1 MESIEEL
8 AQVGTEI
15 ARDAGR
21 FLLEKFH
28 SHFTVSHK
36 GAVNLVTDADIAA
49 ENLIVSRIK
58 SAFPSHSILAEE
70 IHNVSQNENSGSP
83 FRWVID
89 PLDGTTNFA
98 HGYPVF
104 SVSIGVEKAGDLEM
118 GIVYDPTRDE
128 MFTARRGN
136 GSFCNGVKLRVSK
149 TGTLLS
155 SLLATGFPYD
165 IQTSKENN
173 LNNFCAFAERTQ
185 GIRRAGSAAVD
196 LCYVAAG
203 RFDGFWELKLNPW
216 DCAAGFLMVR
226 EAGGIVTNFH
236 GQPASIYEREVVA
249 SNGLIH
255 QEMLDVLEIAD
266 SRFEIRRRKQE
277 VRSKNSEEKPTRR

>member
-1 MESIEEL
+1 MDSIEKL
-8 AQVGTEI
+8 AEVGADI
-15 ARDAGR
+15 AREAGR

-49 ENLIVSRIK
+49 ENMIVSRIR
-58 SAFPSHSILAEE
+58 SAFPGHSILAEE
-70 IHNVSQNENSGSP
+70 IHNLSQDENLGSSC
-83 FRWVID
+83 RWIID

-104 SVSIGVEKAGDLEM
+104 SVSIGLEM
-118 GIVYDPTRDE
+118 AGELELGVVYDPTRDE
-128 MFTARRGN
+128 LFTARRGG
-136 GSFCNGVKLRVSK
+136 GSFCNGVSLHVST
-149 TGTLLS
+149 TGSLLS

-173 LNNFCAFAERTQ
+173 LNNFCAFAVRTQ

-226 EAGGIVTNFH
+226 EAGGIVTNFRGH
-236 GQPASIYEREVVA
+236 PASINGREVVA

-255 QEMLDVLEIAD
+255 QEMLEVLKIAD
-266 SRFEIRRRKQE
+266 SRFEIRD
-277 VRSKNSEEKPTRR
+277 

>member
-1 MESIEEL
+1 MDNIEKL
-8 AQVGTEI
+8 AQVGTDI
-15 ARDAGR
+15 AREAGQ
-21 FLLEKFH
+21 FLLKKFH

-49 ENLIVSRIK
+49 ENMIVSRIK
-58 SAFPSHSILAEE
+58 STFPSHSILAEE
-70 IHNVSQNENSGSP
+70 IHNVSRDQNSGSP
-83 FRWVID
+83 CRWVID

-104 SVSIGVEKAGDLEM
+104 SVSIGLEVAGELGL
-118 GIVYDPTRDE
+118 GIVYDPGRDE
-128 MFTARRGN
+128 MFTARRGG
-136 GSFCNGVKLRVSK
+136 GSFCNGIQLRVST
-149 TGTLLS
+149 TGSLLL

-173 LNNFCAFAERTQ
+173 LNNFCAFAPRVQ
-185 GIRRAGSAAVD
+185 GIRRGGSAALD
-196 LCYVAAG
+196 LCYVASG
-203 RFDGFWELKLNPW
+203 RLDGFWELKLNPW

-226 EAGGIVTNFH
+226 EAGGIVTNFR
-236 GQPASIYEREVVA
+236 GQPASISGREVVA

-266 SRFEIRRRKQE
+266 SRFEIRD
-277 VRSKNSEEKPTRR
+277 